1 MPHKSAVQLRLD
13 AAKLELIAAVESLSH
28 VTSDHYT
35 PQQAA
40 YVRGATF
47 QIERALR
54 ITNQIYLTVDTVKD
68 NTVRLLPKPNL
79 LPIEEGIT
87 DESESESTN
96 FTESKVG

>member
-28 VTSDHYT
+28 ITSDHYT

-40 YVRGATF
+40 YVRGATY

-54 ITNQIYLTVDTVKD
+54 ITNNIYLTVDTVKD
-68 NTVRLLPKPNL
+68 NTVRLLPKPNE

-87 DESESESTN
+87 DDQSESTTT
-96 FTESKVG
+96 TESKAG